1 MEQGAFFIAPQ
12 DSSLRFVESQLAH
25 EAGFGLEAEGLRF
38 VGLGAAEHGR
48 VYRDVNGDLRF
59 EAEAG
64 FSGQASF
71 LYQLADSA
79 GRIITRRA
87 LVDVYD
93 VNEAPELAD
102 DAFTL
107 AMGTFRERKCSG
119 TDSYFTAAHI
129 S

>member
-1 MEQGAFFIAPQ
+1 MRSPFFIAPQ

-25 EAGFGLEAEGLRF
+25 EAGFGLKAEGLRF

-59 EAEAG
+59 AAEAG
-64 FSGQASF
+64 NIGQASF
-71 LYQLADSA
+71 LYQLADAA

-107 AMGTFRERKCSG
+107 AMGSFRERKCSG
-119 TDSYFTAAHI
+119 ADSYFTAAHI